1 MLDSV
6 AIGTVLL
13 GKYRVDGVIGE
24 GGMGIVFLAFHL
36 QLRERVALK
45 FPKRETLRWPGASAR
60 FLSEARAAIRIKS
73 EHVAR
78 VVDVGTIEDGTPFI
92 VMEYLNG
99 ETLCQY
105 ATKHGPLPVENI
117 VEFVTQISEAIAEA
131 HALGIVHRDLKPANI
146 FLTRRADGI
155 LSAKVLDFGISQVTG
170 AAWDDIASKEDL
182 ESMLG
187 SPAYASP
194 EQLQSPNHVDAR
206 SDIWS
211 LGVIMYELATGRR
224 PFDAKTTVALC
235 GQVMFDPFVPLRMVR
250 SDLPMELC
258 AAIDRCLDKDP
269 ARRHA
274 SVGHLAMELLPFAPA
289 RARASIERIVRT
301 VEMGN
306 DLSTVLVPVTRRND
320 SVLARGAKVIT
331 GILPSSRLVFVSWVA
346 LGIAIGVLVFRSSGA
361 RVGES
366 TAGQGATTKPLD
378 GPRRSAMDSAERAR
392 MPDQEPG
399 RLRAEVSSTPSA
411 TGVRGGESPT
421 GRMPETAPNTEPPRD
436 TKASGSPS
444 RRSKGAAASPA
455 GPGSAASRRLPASAS
470 ELSPSS
476 LDQDLDDPAYSN
488 RK

>member
-105 ATKHGPLPVENI
+105 AAKNGLLPVESI

-155 LSAKVLDFGISQVTG
+155 LSAKVLDFGISQVTD

-250 SDLPMELC
+250 PDLPVELC
-258 AAIDRCLDKDP
+258 SAIDRCLDKDP
-269 ARRHA
+269 VRRHA

-306 DLSTVLVPVTRRND
+306 DFSTVLVPVTRRND

-331 GILPSSRLVFVSWVA
+331 GILPASRLVFVSWVA

-361 RVGES
+361 RGVQTAPASSSTATTLRES
-366 TAGQGATTKPLD
+366 TRDNSISDGA
-378 GPRRSAMDSAERAR
+378 PRALNADSARAGIEAR
-392 MPDQEPG
+392 STSSPTES
-399 RLRAEVSSTPSA
+399 RAGDSTSPSTPLTLGTTEAARS
-411 TGVRGGESPT
+411 VKGG
-421 GRMPETAPNTEPPRD
+421 
-436 TKASGSPS
+436 GSS
-444 RRSKGAAASPA
+444 FRKSKGATVSPGTQASPA
-455 GPGSAASRRLPASAS
+455 ARRLPTSAS
-470 ELSPSS
+470 EPSPPS